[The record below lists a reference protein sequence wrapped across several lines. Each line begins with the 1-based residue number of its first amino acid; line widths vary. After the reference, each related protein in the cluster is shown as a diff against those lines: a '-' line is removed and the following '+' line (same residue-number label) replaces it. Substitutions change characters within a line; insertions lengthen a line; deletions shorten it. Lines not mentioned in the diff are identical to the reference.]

1 MLYIVGA
8 AVLVMSD
15 KKESVMNIKDPVRIV
30 FSEEDTLFRLM
41 EMAILRRKTP
51 EGEKTLN
58 YFFGQDHSA
67 AQQVLTTMAD
77 RLGLPGAMQ
86 SIVCVDDA
94 ALDQALPSA
103 DFLVT
108 ETTAIT
114 RERVRACAGR
124 VKLIQKFGRDCRNID
139 VATAD
144 ELGLKVANLVRFS
157 SLSSGDHI
165 MALLLALARNL
176 LGAHRSVSARRDPS
190 LKPQFEKA
198 PPRNKFNWA
207 SIRNIRVLAVH
218 TLGLIGLGE
227 NSGEVAKRARMLGMR
242 VLYYK
247 RQRLSAEEEAALGGV
262 QYVDLDGLLAQSDF
276 VSVHV
281 PYGKPT
287 EKMIGREALNKMKRG
302 AYLINTARG
311 GIVDEEAL
319 YDALKSGHL
328 AGAALDVY
336 RYEPVPPDCPLLDL
350 DNVLWTPHISGGE
363 PEFML
368 RESEDVLANIARVL
382 RGEAPTGLVSAHKE

>member
-1 MLYIVGA
+1 
-8 AVLVMSD
+8 
-15 KKESVMNIKDPVRIV
+15 MNAKDPVRIV

-41 EMAILRRKTP
+41 EMAVLRRLTP

-58 YFFGQDHSA
+58 YFFGANFSA
-67 AQQVLTTMAD
+67 PLQVLTSMAE
-77 RLGLPGAMQ
+77 RLGLPADMQ
-86 SIVCVDDA
+86 SLVCADDA
-94 ALDQALPSA
+94 ALDRALPTA

-108 ETTAIT
+108 ETAAIT

-124 VKLIQKFGRDCRNID
+124 IKLIQKFGRDCGNID
-139 VATAD
+139 LATAR
-144 ELGLKVANLVRFS
+144 ELGLKVANLARFS
-157 SLSSGDHI
+157 SLSSADHVI
-165 MALLLALARNL
+165 ALLLALARNL
-176 LGAHRSVSARRDPS
+176 LHAHRTVLARRDPG

-198 PPRNKFNWA
+198 PPRNKFNWGA
-207 SIRNIRVLAVH
+207 IRNIRVLAEQ

-227 NSGEVAKRARMLGMR
+227 NSGEVAKRARLLGMR

-247 RQRLSAEEEAALGGV
+247 RQRLSSEEEAALGGV
-262 QYVDLDGLLAQSDF
+262 RYVDFDGLLAQSDF
-276 VSVHV
+276 VSIHV

-287 EKMIGREALNKMKRG
+287 EKMIGSDALRKMKRG

-319 YDALKSGHL
+319 HEALKSGQL

-336 RYEPVPPDCPLLDL
+336 RFEPVPPDCPLLDL
-350 DNVLWTPHISGGE
+350 DSVLWTPHISGGE

-368 RESEDVLANIARVL
+368 RESEDVLANVARVL
-382 RGEAPTGLVSAHKE
+382 RGETPSGLVGIGGR